1 MMDKGRHDMGLYTYI
16 SENKT
21 ITAAAVQMYCNRP
34 AEENLAAAEKW
45 VREAAAKGAQVI
57 LLPELFE
64 NRYFCQERNYDFYK
78 LALPL
83 EENPAIE
90 RLRRVAAELRVVL
103 PVSFFEREGNVTYN
117 SVAMIDAD
125 GRILGV
131 YRKTHIPDDHFYQE
145 KFYFT
150 PGNTG
155 FKVWNTAYGRIGVGI
170 CWDQWFPEAARCM
183 ALMGAELLLYP
194 TAIGSEPII
203 DCDSMPHW
211 RRCMQGHVAAITG
224 TTFAANRIREEK
236 VLPSPENNGQSSTL
250 TFYGSSFITD
260 ETGEILEDAG
270 RTEEKVILHSFDR
283 SAIEEMRFSWGLF
296 RDRRPE
302 MYREICGPAEK

>member
-1 MMDKGRHDMGLYTYI
+1 M
-16 SENKT
+16 
-21 ITAAAVQMYCNRP
+21 AAVQMYCNRP
-34 AEENLAAAEKW
+34 VEENLAAAERL
-45 VREAAAKGAQVI
+45 VRKAASGGAQVV

-64 NRYFCQERNYDFYK
+64 TRYFCQERNYDSYH
-78 LALPL
+78 LATTVSENAAVKRFQKVAGEL
-83 EENPAIE
+83 EI
-90 RLRRVAAELRVVL
+90 VL

-125 GRILGV
+125 GSVLGV

-155 FKVWNTAYGRIGVGI
+155 FRVWDTRYGRIGVGI
-170 CWDQWFPEAARCM
+170 CWDQWFPETARCM

-203 DCDSMPHW
+203 ECDSMPHW
-211 RRCMQGHVAAITG
+211 RRCMQGHA
-224 TTFAANRIREEK
+224 AANVIPVIASNRIGEERVTPTK
-236 VLPSPENNGQSSTL
+236 NNHQQDSAL
-250 TFYGSSFITD
+250 VFYGSSFISN
-260 ETGEILEDAG
+260 ETGEILEAAG
-270 RTEEKVILHSFDR
+270 RTEECVICHEFDLDEV
-283 SAIEEMRFSWGLF
+283 EELRYSWGLF

-302 MYREICGPAEK
+302 MYGLITR